1 MISTT
6 PRYLHLVF
14 GCWRITFSAGTFG
27 NHLFVSIEG
36 NENQF
41 TAQLQVP
48 PEFEGC
54 YHDYVTKQMGG
65 HSSFCFSHVNPP
77 LCLTASCDVS
87 RWCQS
92 RFFRIIPKN
101 CHDSGG
107 SCRSSSHSMKI
118 PGRSGSLCRIFIYT
132 YGISNAPLGRKG
144 DLYGNLDTDDN

>member
-54 YHDYVTKQMGG
+54 YHDYVTSKW
-65 HSSFCFSHVNPP
+65 VV
-77 LCLTASCDVS
+77 TAV
-87 RWCQS
+87 
-92 RFFRIIPKN
+92 FALA
-101 CHDSGG
+101 
-107 SCRSSSHSMKI
+107 M
-118 PGRSGSLCRIFIYT
+118 
-132 YGISNAPLGRKG
+132 
-144 DLYGNLDTDDN
+144 